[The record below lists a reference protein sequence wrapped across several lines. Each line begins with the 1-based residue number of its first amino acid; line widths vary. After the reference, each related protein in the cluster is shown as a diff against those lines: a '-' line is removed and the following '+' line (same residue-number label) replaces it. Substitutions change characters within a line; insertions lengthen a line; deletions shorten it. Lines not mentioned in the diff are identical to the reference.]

1 MGRIGKPID
10 GMRDLTRPGTVT
22 LLDSDV
28 MSTIMPDWNGNTAT
42 WMGTLRGNPKLHE
55 IVIPG
60 SHDAGVYTGAQ
71 SVGPTQLAWAQCQDG
86 TIGQQA
92 DWGSRMFDLR
102 MYKYPLPGGQGHSV
116 RAGHFPPKVLG
127 INFEVGAYG
136 GGLHTVL
143 QHAANFVN
151 TNPSEFLILRFTKS
165 ADCVDDMVT
174 EVQQLAPVRVYTS
187 MTNIAQTKVQSLA
200 GKLVL
205 VFDDG
210 FRTALRANPNFTG
223 GAPNYVTFNQ
233 HLLWFDKYPI
243 MIPTGLSTCGE
254 YADDDKMEKVYSKMK
269 DQATE
274 HYTHQSK
281 DQHLHFVYWQQ
292 TIKMGD
298 IRKAT
303 EGKEGAHEML
313 DVFAKEAVANV
324 LNAVWDIPNV
334 ISHDFVKQATC
345 SKIIDINQR
354 LGKI

>member
-1 MGRIGKPID
+1 MTRGVQSDTGLPFGVVARKRNPWLVPGKGPETSIATRTGSGFGPTGSANSSTATSSRGMSLRKID
-10 GMRDLTRPGTVT
+10 RDRRASVASVD
-22 LLDSDV
+22 LLDAE
-28 MSTIMPDWNGNTAT
+28 PNF
-42 WMGTLRGNPKLHE
+42 
-55 IVIPG
+55 
-60 SHDAGVYTGAQ
+60 
-71 SVGPTQLAWAQCQDG
+71 PTSSWSGD
-86 TIGQQA
+86 
-92 DWGSRMFDLR
+92 GSRIRAHAPLLR
-102 MYKYPLPGGQGHSV
+102 
-116 RAGHFPPKVLG
+116 R
-127 INFEVGAYG
+127 
-136 GGLHTVL
+136 
-143 QHAANFVN
+143 FVN

-187 MTNIAQTKVQSLA
+187 MTNIAQTRVQSLA